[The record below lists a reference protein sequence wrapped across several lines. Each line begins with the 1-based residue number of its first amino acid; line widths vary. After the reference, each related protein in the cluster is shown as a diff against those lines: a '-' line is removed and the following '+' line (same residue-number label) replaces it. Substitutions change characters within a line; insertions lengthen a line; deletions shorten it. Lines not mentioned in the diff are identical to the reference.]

1 AGKKEIIRYLRFN
14 MRSQIYAKSLPMPLV
29 IGAQKRLQMMKDHPE
44 LREHLWEIVHAIQN
58 GFREG
63 GFNIG
68 KTNTCVTPV
77 FLNGSVA
84 EATQLT
90 YDVRE
95 VYNIFCSI
103 VTYPVIP
110 KGMIILRII
119 PTAVHTMEDV
129 EYTLKVFNTVKAKL
143 DSGEYAKMGIK
154 SMTA

>member
-1 AGKKEIIRYLRFN
+1 
-14 MRSQIYAKSLPMPLV
+14 
-29 IGAQKRLQMMKDHPE
+29 
-44 LREHLWEIVHAIQN
+44 
-58 GFREG
+58 
-63 GFNIG
+63 FNIG